1 MYRVVTLFFAC
12 FVVMRIFLPEKK
24 EPHSHNFSTDGKKTY
39 WKQHE
44 KATKTQR
51 KKMAEWLNMAASSFW
66 QTRVPRVA
74 RREVFSHTFGCIP
87 EDCVIVWAQLGHRSK
102 LRSDIRPIHLL
113 WMMFFL
119 RHYAT
124 MPINAMTVGCTE
136 KTFSDKVHFL
146 IRQTASILHEFVS
159 VFFVGFVVLR

>member
-1 MYRVVTLFFAC
+1 MKY
-12 FVVMRIFLPEKK
+12 FLPEKK
-24 EPHSHNFSTDGKKTY
+24 KNHTVTIFRRIGKKNNY
-39 WKQHE
+39 RKQHE

-51 KKMAEWLNMAASSFW
+51 EKKMAEWLNMAASSFW

-87 EDCVIVWAQLGHRSK
+87 EDCVIVWAQLGHRNK

-146 IRQTASILHEFVS
+146 IQQTASILHEFVS
-159 VFFVGFVVLR
+159 GFFVGFYCSTLYIFYFLCSP